1 MPAPLT
7 IAARRAMVEEL
18 LRQEPGISA
27 RTIAARLGVG
37 KDTIRRD
44 LAAIEAAQRQAAS
57 EPAAKEPDPA
67 PDAPAPNAVSAPRDP
82 LDEPLRR
89 WLTPE
94 AHADLAVL
102 MEAGHSVSFAVRRA
116 LEVLADAYRGAW
128 DRDRYPRGTAPEIT
142 SISVA
147 PYRQKGAER

>member
-27 RTIAARLGVG
+27 RNIAARLGVG

-44 LAAIEAAQRQAAS
+44 LDAIRPAQSQPAP
-57 EPAAKEPDPA
+57 EPAAPEPSNA
-67 PDAPAPNAVSAPRDP
+67 PHAPLAEPEGAPLDP
-82 LDEPLRR
+82 LSQPVRDL
-89 WLTPE
+89 LTPE
-94 AHADLAVL
+94 ARADLAVL
-102 MEAGHSVSFAVRRA
+102 MEAGHSASFAVRRA

-128 DRDRYPRGTAPEIT
+128 ERGLYPRGTAPEIT
-142 SISVA
+142 YVSIA
-147 PYRQKGAER
+147 LHNQKGTAP